1 MKFVKR
7 KESFGDAW
15 RQAHVTIIDLEL
27 DEIIKTEGKPA
38 IPKEEAT
45 RVRGRE
51 VELLKGFLN
60 AWGISNYRIV
70 YHETG
75 INDIRVDEISELFD
89 KYPECEAIGSFDE
102 NLACLEEKTGKKYV
116 LLYLGPG
123 NLAVAEIRRH

>member
-1 MKFVKR
+1 MKFVRR
-7 KESFGDAW
+7 KNSFGDAW
-15 RQAHVTIIDLEL
+15 RQSHVTIIDLEL

-38 IPKEEAT
+38 ITEEEVT
-45 RVRGRE
+45 RAEGKE
-51 VELLKGFLN
+51 VELLKGFLD

-75 INDIRVDEISELFD
+75 INDIRVDEISDLFD
-89 KYPECEAIGSFDE
+89 KYPECEAIGGFDE

-123 NLAVAEIRRH
+123 SLAVAEIL